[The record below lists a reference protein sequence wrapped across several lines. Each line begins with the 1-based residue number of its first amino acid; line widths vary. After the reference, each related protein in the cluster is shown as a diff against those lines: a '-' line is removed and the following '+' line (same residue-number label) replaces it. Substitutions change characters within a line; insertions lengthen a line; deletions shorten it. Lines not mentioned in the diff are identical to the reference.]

1 MEYKNY
7 DTIYMCGY
15 TFGGKYCPLF
25 SCALILICILLFR
38 ENKKQRK
45 KCGHVKIGVTK
56 SDNEEW
62 AKQRE
67 TTKKMT

>member
-1 MEYKNY
+1 MTQFICVVTLLVEN
-7 DTIYMCGY
+7 IVR
-15 TFGGKYCPLF
+15 FF